1 MPLCLF
7 AVLWYGA
14 AAWAGGEAHG
24 MTCAQ
29 YLCLHSMSLFV
40 GMQYGAAAQVGREEE
55 DADVEDTREQRLA
68 ENKKWVVTMS
78 AI

>member
-1 MPLCLF
+1 
-7 AVLWYGA
+7 
-14 AAWAGGEAHG
+14 
-24 MTCAQ
+24 
-29 YLCLHSMSLFV
+29 
-40 GMQYGAAAQVGREEE
+40 MQYGAAAQVGREEE